1 MLKLRVI
8 PTLLYDGLT
17 LVKGKNFESWR
28 TVSALIQQVQIYA
41 LRGVDEMIL
50 LDISSTNKKTR
61 INFNLIKD
69 ITENIFMPFTVGG
82 GIKNIYDIQNLLKS
96 GADKVSINTAAFHDK
111 KFIKEAVKIF
121 GSQCIVISVDYKKIN
136 GSELVFTNSGKH
148 NTNKNLYE
156 YLEEINE
163 LNVGEVLLT
172 SIDRD
177 GTMLGYN
184 IDVIEKATKILQVPI
199 IASGGAKDYKDMLK
213 LINKTKITAI
223 AAASIYHFKNQTPK
237 LAKSFL
243 KENGIKIRE

>member
-1 MLKLRVI
+1 MI

-50 LDISSTNKKTR
+50 LDISSTNKKTK

-82 GIKNIYDIQNLLKS
+82 GIKNIHDIQNLLKS

>member
-82 GIKNIYDIQNLLKS
+82 GIKNIHDIQNLLKS

-184 IDVIEKATKILQVPI
+184 IDAIEKATKILQVPI

>member
-82 GIKNIYDIQNLLKS
+82 GIKNIHDIQNLLKS

-243 KENGIKIRE
+243 KENGIIIRE

>member
-50 LDISSTNKKTR
+50 LDISSTNKKTK

-82 GIKNIYDIQNLLKS
+82 GIKNIHDIQNLLKS

-184 IDVIEKATKILQVPI
+184 IDAIEKATKILQVPI

>member
-82 GIKNIYDIQNLLKS
+82 GIKNIHDIQNLLKS

-184 IDVIEKATKILQVPI
+184 IDAIEKATKILQVPI

-237 LAKSFL
+237 LAKIFL

>member
-50 LDISSTNKKTR
+50 LDISSTNKKTK

-82 GIKNIYDIQNLLKS
+82 GIKNIHDIQNLLKS
-96 GADKVSINTAAFHDK
+96 GADKVSINTAALHDK

-121 GSQCIVISVDYKKIN
+121 GSQCIVISVDYK
-136 GSELVFTNSGKH
+136 
-148 NTNKNLYE
+148 
-156 YLEEINE
+156 
-163 LNVGEVLLT
+163 
-172 SIDRD
+172 
-177 GTMLGYN
+177 
-184 IDVIEKATKILQVPI
+184 
-199 IASGGAKDYKDMLK
+199 
-213 LINKTKITAI
+213 
-223 AAASIYHFKNQTPK
+223 
-237 LAKSFL
+237 
-243 KENGIKIRE
+243 

>member
-1 MLKLRVI
+1 MI

-50 LDISSTNKKTR
+50 LDISSTNKKTK
-61 INFNLIKD
+61 INFNLRKD

-82 GIKNIYDIQNLLKS
+82 GIKNIHDIQNLLKS

>member
-50 LDISSTNKKTR
+50 LDISSTNKKTK

-82 GIKNIYDIQNLLKS
+82 GIKNIHDIQNLLKS

-237 LAKSFL
+237 LAKIFL

>member
-82 GIKNIYDIQNLLKS
+82 GIKNIHDIQNLLKS

-237 LAKSFL
+237 LAKIFL

>member
-50 LDISSTNKKTR
+50 LDISSTNKKTK

-82 GIKNIYDIQNLLKS
+82 GIKNIHDIQNLLKS

-199 IASGGAKDYKDMLK
+199 IASGGAKDYKDMLE

>member
-8 PTLLYDGLT
+8 PTLLFDGMT

-50 LDISSTNKKTR
+50 LDISSTNKNSK

-82 GIKNIYDIQNLLKS
+82 GIKNLEDIQNLLNS
-96 GADKVSINTAAFHDK
+96 GADKVSINTAAYHDK
-111 KFIKEAVKIF
+111 KFIKEAVKKF
-121 GSQCIVISVDYKKIN
+121 GSQCIVISVDYKKIDN
-136 GSELVFTNSGKH
+136 NEIVFTNSGKH
-148 NTNKNLYE
+148 NTKKKLYD
-156 YLEEINE
+156 YLLEIND

-184 IDVIEKATKILQVPI
+184 IDVINKATDLLKVPV
-199 IASGGAKDYKDMLK
+199 IASGGAKNYQDMLN
-213 LINKTKITAI
+213 LINKTKVTAV

-237 LAKSFL
+237 LAKKFL

>member
-82 GIKNIYDIQNLLKS
+82 GIKNIHDIQNLLKS

>member
-50 LDISSTNKKTR
+50 LDISSTNKKTK

-82 GIKNIYDIQNLLKS
+82 GIKNIHDIQNLLKS

>member
-50 LDISSTNKKTR
+50 LDISSTNKKTK

-82 GIKNIYDIQNLLKS
+82 GIKNIHDIQNLLKS
-96 GADKVSINTAAFHDK
+96 GADKVSINTAALHDK

>member
-50 LDISSTNKKTR
+50 LDISSTNKKTK

-82 GIKNIYDIQNLLKS
+82 GIKNIHDIQNLLKS
-96 GADKVSINTAAFHDK
+96 GADKVSINTAALHDK

-184 IDVIEKATKILQVPI
+184 IDAIEKATKILQVPI